1 MRQAKAKEL
10 TAALQELRT
19 HTLGAFRAYERAN
32 LLCIPYQP
40 ELNPPLWELGHIAW
54 FQEYWIGR
62 NKHRSEGTDWQIGRP
77 QNTSLL
83 ITSDQWF
90 DSAKVQHVTRWDQ
103 ALLTRETCLKY
114 AEQTL
119 EQTLALLQIDAEN
132 GSTLYFYWLVLQHE
146 AMHLE
151 ASAYMAQALA
161 IPFNPMWVS
170 DHANGTT
177 GEIANANTNV
187 RADTRTPANPS
198 ASTHAK
204 ASPNPNASTLA
215 KASAN
220 EPRSRKTTTR
230 LPAQSW
236 TLGSAADQFCFDN
249 ELIARPVALKTF
261 EIDLEPVCWAQYMS
275 FIAATGHRLPLY
287 VRQTG
292 SSFEV
297 QTFGVWAGMHM
308 QDPAVHLSWD
318 DAQAYCA
325 WAQRRL
331 PTEAEWDCAA
341 RTTPNLNWGAVWE
354 WTQDTFEP
362 FDGFV
367 VHPYA
372 EYSAPWFGTRK
383 VLRGATAVTHS
394 VLRHVQYRNFFTPE
408 RRDIYSGFRT
418 CST

>member
-19 HTLGAFRAYERAN
+19 HSLSAFRAYERAN
-32 LLCIPYQP
+32 LLHIPYQP

-54 FQEYWIGR
+54 FQEYWIGC

-103 ALLTRETCLKY
+103 ALPARETCLKY

-119 EQTLALLQIDAEN
+119 EQTLALLQVDAES

-161 IPFNPMWVS
+161 IPFNPVWVS
-170 DHANGTT
+170 DHANSTT

-187 RADTRTPANPS
+187 RADTRAPANPS
-198 ASTHAK
+198 ASTHAE

-215 KASAN
+215 KAIAN
-220 EPRSRKTTTR
+220 EPRSHKTTTR
-230 LPAQSW
+230 LPAQPW
-236 TLGSAADQFCFDN
+236 RLGSAADQFCFDN
-249 ELIARPVALKTF
+249 ELIARPIALKTF

-275 FIAATGHRLPLY
+275 FIAATGHRVPLY

-292 SSFEV
+292 SSFDI
-297 QTFGVWAGMHM
+297 QTFGVWAPMNM

-341 RTTPNLNWGAVWE
+341 RSTPNFNWGEVWE

-372 EYSAPWFGTRK
+372 DYSAPWFGTRK
-383 VLRGATAVTHS
+383 VLRGAAAVTHS

>member
-19 HTLGAFRAYERAN
+19 HTLSAFRAYERAN
-32 LLCIPYQP
+32 LLHIPYQP

-103 ALLTRETCLKY
+103 ALLTRETCLTY

-119 EQTLALLQIDAEN
+119 EQTLALLQAEAQS

-170 DHANGTT
+170 DHANSTT
-177 GEIANANTNV
+177 GEIANA
-187 RADTRTPANPS
+187 
-198 ASTHAK
+198 
-204 ASPNPNASTLA
+204 STLA
-215 KASAN
+215 KAGASQ
-220 EPRSRKTTTR
+220 PRSRQTTTR

-292 SSFEV
+292 SSFEI
-297 QTFGVWAGMHM
+297 QTFGVWAPMNM
-308 QDPAVHLSWD
+308 QDTAVHLSWD

-341 RTTPNLNWGAVWE
+341 RTTPNFNWGEVWE

-383 VLRGATAVTHS
+383 VLRGAAAVTHS

-418 CST
+418 CAL

>member
-10 TAALQELRT
+10 TAALQDLRT
-19 HTLGAFRAYERAN
+19 HTLSAFRAYERAN
-32 LLCIPYQP
+32 LLHIPYQP

-62 NKHRSEGTDWQIGRP
+62 NKHRSEGMDWQIGRP

-90 DSAKVQHVTRWDQ
+90 DSATVQHVTRWDQ
-103 ALLTRETCLKY
+103 ALPTRETCLEY

-119 EQTLALLQIDAEN
+119 EQTLALLQVDAES

-170 DHANGTT
+170 DHANSTT

-187 RADTRTPANPS
+187 RADTHAPANPS
-198 ASTHAK
+198 ASTHPK

-220 EPRSRKTTTR
+220 EPRSRKTTPH

-275 FIAATGHRLPLY
+275 FIVATGYRLPLY

-292 SSFEV
+292 SSVEI
-297 QTFGVWAGMHM
+297 QTFGVWAPMKM
-308 QDPAVHLSWD
+308 QDTAVHLSWD

-341 RTTPNLNWGAVWE
+341 RTTPNFNWGEVWE

-383 VLRGATAVTHS
+383 VLRGAAAVTHS

-408 RRDIYSGFRT
+408 RRDIFSGFRT
-418 CST
+418 CTT

>member
-19 HTLGAFRAYERAN
+19 HTLSAFRTYERAN
-32 LLCIPYQP
+32 LLRIPYQP

-103 ALLTRETCLKY
+103 GLPTRETCLTY

-119 EQTLALLQIDAEN
+119 EQTLALLQADAQS

-170 DHANGTT
+170 DHANSTT
-177 GEIANANTNV
+177 GEIA
-187 RADTRTPANPS
+187 
-198 ASTHAK
+198 
-204 ASPNPNASTLA
+204 NASTLA

-220 EPRSRKTTTR
+220 EPRSRQTTTR

-275 FIAATGHRLPLY
+275 FIVATGHRLPLY
-287 VRQTG
+287 VRQTS
-292 SSFEV
+292 SSFEI
-297 QTFGVWAGMHM
+297 QTFGVWAPMNM
-308 QDPAVHLSWD
+308 QDTAVHLSWD

-341 RTTPNLNWGAVWE
+341 RTTPNLNWGEVWE

-383 VLRGATAVTHS
+383 VLRGAAAVTHS

-418 CST
+418 CAL

>member
-19 HTLGAFRAYERAN
+19 HTLSAFRTYERAN
-32 LLCIPYQP
+32 LLRIPYQP

-103 ALLTRETCLKY
+103 ALLTRETCLTY

-119 EQTLALLQIDAEN
+119 EQTLALLQADAQS

-170 DHANGTT
+170 DHANSTT
-177 GEIANANTNV
+177 GEIANA
-187 RADTRTPANPS
+187 
-198 ASTHAK
+198 
-204 ASPNPNASTLA
+204 STLA
-215 KASAN
+215 KAGASQ
-220 EPRSRKTTTR
+220 PRSRQTTTR

-275 FIAATGHRLPLY
+275 FIVATGHRLPLY

-292 SSFEV
+292 SSFEI
-297 QTFGVWAGMHM
+297 QTFGVWAPMNM
-308 QDPAVHLSWD
+308 QDTAVHLSWD

-341 RTTPNLNWGAVWE
+341 RTTPNFNWGEVWE

-383 VLRGATAVTHS
+383 VLRGAAAVTHS

-418 CST
+418 CAL

>member
-1 MRQAKAKEL
+1 MRQANVKEL

-19 HTLGAFRAYERAN
+19 HTVNAFEAYERAN
-32 LLCIPYQP
+32 LLHIPFQP

-103 ALLTRETCLKY
+103 ALLTRETCLTY

-119 EQTLALLQIDAEN
+119 EQTLALLQIDAESS
-132 GSTLYFYWLVLQHE
+132 STLYFYWLVLQHE

-161 IPFNPMWVS
+161 IPLNPMWVS

-177 GEIANANTNV
+177 GEIAN
-187 RADTRTPANPS
+187 
-198 ASTHAK
+198 
-204 ASPNPNASTLA
+204 
-215 KASAN
+215 AN

-292 SSFEV
+292 SSFEI
-297 QTFGVWAGMHM
+297 QTFGVWAPMNM
-308 QDPAVHLSWD
+308 QDSAVHLSWD

-341 RTTPNLNWGAVWE
+341 RTTPNFNWGEVWE

-383 VLRGATAVTHS
+383 VLRGAAAVTHS

-418 CST
+418 CTT

>member
-19 HTLGAFRAYERAN
+19 HTLGACRAYERAN
-32 LLCIPYQP
+32 LLRIPYQP

-103 ALLTRETCLKY
+103 ALPARETCLTY
-114 AEQTL
+114 AEQTM
-119 EQTLALLQIDAEN
+119 EQTLALLQVDAES

-161 IPFNPMWVS
+161 IPFDSVWVS
-170 DHANGTT
+170 DHANSTT
-177 GEIANANTNV
+177 GEIANA
-187 RADTRTPANPS
+187 
-198 ASTHAK
+198 
-204 ASPNPNASTLA
+204 STLA
-215 KASAN
+215 KAGAN
-220 EPRSRKTTTR
+220 EPRSRQTTTR

-292 SSFEV
+292 SSFEI
-297 QTFGVWAGMHM
+297 QTFGVWAPMNM
-308 QDPAVHLSWD
+308 QDTAVHLSWD

-341 RTTPNLNWGAVWE
+341 RTTPNFNGGEVWE

-383 VLRGATAVTHS
+383 VLRGAAAVTHS

>member
-19 HTLGAFRAYERAN
+19 HTLGACRAYERAN
-32 LLCIPYQP
+32 LLHIPYQP

-103 ALLTRETCLKY
+103 ALPARETCLTY
-114 AEQTL
+114 AEETM
-119 EQTLALLQIDAEN
+119 EQTLALLQVDAES

-161 IPFNPMWVS
+161 IPFDSVWVS
-170 DHANGTT
+170 DHANSTT
-177 GEIANANTNV
+177 GEIANA
-187 RADTRTPANPS
+187 
-198 ASTHAK
+198 
-204 ASPNPNASTLA
+204 STLA
-215 KASAN
+215 KAGAN
-220 EPRSRKTTTR
+220 ERRSRQTTTR

-287 VRQTG
+287 VRHTS
-292 SSFEV
+292 SSFEI
-297 QTFGVWAGMHM
+297 QTFGVWAPMNM
-308 QDPAVHLSWD
+308 QDTAVHLSWD

-341 RTTPNLNWGAVWE
+341 RTTPNFNWGEVWE

-383 VLRGATAVTHS
+383 VLRGAAAVTHS

>member
-19 HTLGAFRAYERAN
+19 HTLSAFRTYERAN
-32 LLCIPYQP
+32 LLRIPYQP

-103 ALLTRETCLKY
+103 ALLTRETCLTY

-119 EQTLALLQIDAEN
+119 EQTLALLQADAQS

-170 DHANGTT
+170 DHANSTT
-177 GEIANANTNV
+177 GEIA
-187 RADTRTPANPS
+187 
-198 ASTHAK
+198 
-204 ASPNPNASTLA
+204 NASTLA

-220 EPRSRKTTTR
+220 EPRSRQTTTR

-275 FIAATGHRLPLY
+275 FIVATGHRLPLY
-287 VRQTG
+287 VRQTS
-292 SSFEV
+292 SSFEI
-297 QTFGVWAGMHM
+297 QTFGVWAPMNM
-308 QDPAVHLSWD
+308 QDTAVHLSWD

-341 RTTPNLNWGAVWE
+341 RTTPNFNWGEVWE

-383 VLRGATAVTHS
+383 VLRGAAAVTHS

-418 CST
+418 CAL

>member
-19 HTLGAFRAYERAN
+19 HTLSAFRTYERAN
-32 LLCIPYQP
+32 LLRIPYQP

-103 ALLTRETCLKY
+103 ALLTRETCLTY

-119 EQTLALLQIDAEN
+119 EQTLALLQADAQS

-170 DHANGTT
+170 DHANSTT
-177 GEIANANTNV
+177 GEIANA
-187 RADTRTPANPS
+187 
-198 ASTHAK
+198 
-204 ASPNPNASTLA
+204 STLA
-215 KASAN
+215 KAGASQ
-220 EPRSRKTTTR
+220 PRSRQTTTR

-292 SSFEV
+292 SSFEI
-297 QTFGVWAGMHM
+297 QTFGVWVPMNM
-308 QDPAVHLSWD
+308 QDTAVHLSWD

-341 RTTPNLNWGAVWE
+341 RTTPNFNWDEVWE

-383 VLRGATAVTHS
+383 VLRGAAAVTHS

-418 CST
+418 CAL

>member
-32 LLCIPYQP
+32 LLHIPYQP

-103 ALLTRETCLKY
+103 ALPARETCLTY
-114 AEQTL
+114 AEQTM
-119 EQTLALLQIDAEN
+119 EQTLALLQVDAQS

-170 DHANGTT
+170 DHANSTT
-177 GEIANANTNV
+177 GEIA
-187 RADTRTPANPS
+187 
-198 ASTHAK
+198 
-204 ASPNPNASTLA
+204 NASTLA

-220 EPRSRKTTTR
+220 EPRSRQTTTR

-261 EIDLEPVCWAQYMS
+261 EIDLEPVCWTQYMS

-292 SSFEV
+292 SSFEI
-297 QTFGVWAGMHM
+297 QTFGVWAPMNM
-308 QDPAVHLSWD
+308 QDTAVHLSWD

-341 RTTPNLNWGAVWE
+341 RTTPNFNWGEVWE

-383 VLRGATAVTHS
+383 VLRGAAAVTHS

-418 CST
+418 CAL

>member
-19 HTLGAFRAYERAN
+19 HTLSAFQAYERAN
-32 LLCIPYQP
+32 LLRIPYQP

-54 FQEYWIGR
+54 FQEYWVGR

-119 EQTLALLQIDAEN
+119 EQTLALLQIDAESS
-132 GSTLYFYWLVLQHE
+132 STLYFYWLVLQHE

-177 GEIANANTNV
+177 GEIANA
-187 RADTRTPANPS
+187 
-198 ASTHAK
+198 
-204 ASPNPNASTLA
+204 STLA
-215 KASAN
+215 KAGASQ
-220 EPRSRKTTTR
+220 PRSRQTTTR
-230 LPAQSW
+230 LPTQSW

-292 SSFEV
+292 SSFEI
-297 QTFGVWAGMHM
+297 QTFGVWASMNM
-308 QDPAVHLSWD
+308 QDSAVHLSWD

-341 RTTPNLNWGAVWE
+341 RTTPNFNWGEVWE

-383 VLRGATAVTHS
+383 VLRGAAAVTHS

-418 CST
+418 CSI

>member
-19 HTLGAFRAYERAN
+19 HTLSAFRAYERAN
-32 LLCIPYQP
+32 LLHIPYQP

-103 ALLTRETCLKY
+103 ALPARETCLTY
-114 AEQTL
+114 AEQTM
-119 EQTLALLQIDAEN
+119 EQTLALLQVDAQS

-161 IPFNPMWVS
+161 IPFDSVWVS
-170 DHANGTT
+170 DHANSTT
-177 GEIANANTNV
+177 GEIA
-187 RADTRTPANPS
+187 
-198 ASTHAK
+198 
-204 ASPNPNASTLA
+204 NASTLA
-215 KASAN
+215 KASASQL
-220 EPRSRKTTTR
+220 RSRKTTAR
-230 LPAQSW
+230 LPTQSW

-292 SSFEV
+292 SSFEI
-297 QTFGVWAGMHM
+297 QTFGVWAPMNM
-308 QDPAVHLSWD
+308 QDTAVHLSWD

-331 PTEAEWDCAA
+331 PTEAEWDYAA
-341 RTTPNLNWGAVWE
+341 RTTPNFNWGEVWE

-383 VLRGATAVTHS
+383 VLRGAAAVTHS

>member
-19 HTLGAFRAYERAN
+19 HTLSAFRTYERAN
-32 LLCIPYQP
+32 LLRIPYQP

-103 ALLTRETCLKY
+103 ALLTRETCLTY

-119 EQTLALLQIDAEN
+119 EQTLALLQADAQS

-170 DHANGTT
+170 DHANSTT
-177 GEIANANTNV
+177 GEIANA
-187 RADTRTPANPS
+187 
-198 ASTHAK
+198 
-204 ASPNPNASTLA
+204 STLA
-215 KASAN
+215 KAGASQ
-220 EPRSRKTTTR
+220 PRSRQTTTR

-292 SSFEV
+292 SSFEI
-297 QTFGVWAGMHM
+297 QTFGVWAPMNM
-308 QDPAVHLSWD
+308 QDSAVHLSWD

-341 RTTPNLNWGAVWE
+341 RTTPNFNWGEVWE

-383 VLRGATAVTHS
+383 VLRGAAAVTHS

-418 CST
+418 CAL

>member
-19 HTLGAFRAYERAN
+19 HTLSAFRAYERAN

-54 FQEYWIGR
+54 FQEYWVGR

-83 ITSDQWF
+83 ITSEQWF

-103 ALLTRETCLKY
+103 ALLTRETCLTY

-119 EQTLALLQIDAEN
+119 EQTLALLQVDAQS
-132 GSTLYFYWLVLQHE
+132 GPTLYFYWLVLQHE

-170 DHANGTT
+170 DHANNTP
-177 GEIANANTNV
+177 GEIA
-187 RADTRTPANPS
+187 
-198 ASTHAK
+198 
-204 ASPNPNASTLA
+204 NASTLA
-215 KASAN
+215 KAGASQ
-220 EPRSRKTTTR
+220 PGSRQTTTR

-287 VRQTG
+287 VRRAG
-292 SSFEV
+292 SSFDI
-297 QTFGVWAGMHM
+297 QTFGVWAPMNM

-341 RTTPNLNWGAVWE
+341 RTTPNFNWGEVWE

-383 VLRGATAVTHS
+383 VLRGAAAVTHT
-394 VLRHVQYRNFFTPE
+394 VLKHVQYRNFFTPE

>member
-19 HTLGAFRAYERAN
+19 HTLSAFRAYERAN
-32 LLCIPYQP
+32 RLHIPYQP

-54 FQEYWIGR
+54 FQEYWIAR
-62 NKHRSEGTDWQIGRP
+62 NAQRSEGVAMQLGLAKKE
-77 QNTSLL
+77 SLFDNA
-83 ITSDQWF
+83 DQWY
-90 DSAKVQHVTRWDQ
+90 DSAKVQHDTRWDQ
-103 ALLTRETCLKY
+103 AIASSDSCLTY
-114 AEQTL
+114 AAQTL
-119 EQTLALLQIDAEN
+119 EQTLTLLQDETEDSRA
-132 GSTLYFYWLVLQHE
+132 LYFYWLVLQHE

-161 IPFNPMWVS
+161 IPFDLVWVS
-170 DHANGTT
+170 PRSNSTASQHADVHPNVDVDAKTK
-177 GEIANANTNV
+177 ANAN
-187 RADTRTPANPS
+187 AQ
-198 ASTHAK
+198 
-204 ASPNPNASTLA
+204 
-215 KASAN
+215 ASAH
-220 EPRSRKTTTR
+220 EPLSHKTTTR

-236 TLGSAADQFCFDN
+236 TLGSASGQFCFDN
-249 ELIARPVALKTF
+249 ELAARPVALKTF
-261 EIDLEPVCWAQYMS
+261 EIDLEPICWTQYMS

-287 VRQTG
+287 VRRAG
-292 SSFEV
+292 SSFDI
-297 QTFGVWAGMHM
+297 QTFGIWAPMNM

-318 DAQAYCA
+318 DVQAYCV

-341 RTTPNLNWGAVWE
+341 RTVTNFHWGEVWE

-383 VLRGATAVTHS
+383 VLRGAARVTHP

-418 CST
+418 CAL

>member
-1 MRQAKAKEL
+1 MRQAKAKEF
-10 TAALQELRT
+10 TAALQDLRT
-19 HTLGAFRAYERAN
+19 HTLSAFRAYERAN
-32 LLCIPYQP
+32 LLHIPYQP

-62 NKHRSEGTDWQIGRP
+62 NKYRSEGMDWQIGRP

-90 DSAKVQHVTRWDQ
+90 NSATVQHVTRWDQ
-103 ALLTRETCLKY
+103 ALPTRETYLKY

-119 EQTLALLQIDAEN
+119 EQTLALLQIDAES

-161 IPFNPMWVS
+161 IPFNPVWVS
-170 DHANGTT
+170 DHANSTT
-177 GEIANANTNV
+177 GEIA
-187 RADTRTPANPS
+187 
-198 ASTHAK
+198 
-204 ASPNPNASTLA
+204 NASTLA
-215 KASAN
+215 KASAY

-249 ELIARPVALKTF
+249 ELITRPVALKTF

-275 FIAATGHRLPLY
+275 FIVATGYRLPLY

-292 SSFEV
+292 SSFEI
-297 QTFGVWAGMHM
+297 QTFGVWAPMNM
-308 QDPAVHLSWD
+308 QDTAVHLSWD

-341 RTTPNLNWGAVWE
+341 RTTPNFNWGEVWE

-383 VLRGATAVTHS
+383 VLRGAAAVTHS

-418 CST
+418 CAL

>member
-19 HTLGAFRAYERAN
+19 HTLSAFRTYERAN
-32 LLCIPYQP
+32 LLRIPYQP

-103 ALLTRETCLKY
+103 ALPARETCLTY
-114 AEQTL
+114 AEQTM
-119 EQTLALLQIDAEN
+119 EQTLALLQVDAQS

-170 DHANGTT
+170 DHANSTT
-177 GEIANANTNV
+177 GEIANA
-187 RADTRTPANPS
+187 
-198 ASTHAK
+198 
-204 ASPNPNASTLA
+204 STLA
-215 KASAN
+215 KAGASQ
-220 EPRSRKTTTR
+220 PRSRQTTTR

-292 SSFEV
+292 SSFEI
-297 QTFGVWAGMHM
+297 QTFGVWAPMNM
-308 QDPAVHLSWD
+308 QDTAVHLSWD

-341 RTTPNLNWGAVWE
+341 RTTPNFNWGEVWE

-383 VLRGATAVTHS
+383 VLRGAAAVTHS

-418 CST
+418 CAL

>member
-19 HTLGAFRAYERAN
+19 HTLSAFRTYERAN
-32 LLCIPYQP
+32 LLRIPYQP

-103 ALLTRETCLKY
+103 GLPTRETCLTY

-119 EQTLALLQIDAEN
+119 EQTLALLQADAQS

-170 DHANGTT
+170 DHANSTT
-177 GEIANANTNV
+177 GEIA
-187 RADTRTPANPS
+187 
-198 ASTHAK
+198 
-204 ASPNPNASTLA
+204 NASTLA

-220 EPRSRKTTTR
+220 EPRSRQTTTR

-275 FIAATGHRLPLY
+275 FIVATGHRLPLY
-287 VRQTG
+287 VRQTS
-292 SSFEV
+292 SSFEI
-297 QTFGVWAGMHM
+297 QTFGVWAPMNM
-308 QDPAVHLSWD
+308 QDSAVHLSWD

-341 RTTPNLNWGAVWE
+341 RTTPNFNWGEVWE

-383 VLRGATAVTHS
+383 VLRGAAAVTHS

-418 CST
+418 CAL

>member
-19 HTLGAFRAYERAN
+19 HTLSAFRAYERAN
-32 LLCIPYQP
+32 LLHIPYQP

-103 ALLTRETCLKY
+103 ALLTRETCLTY

-119 EQTLALLQIDAEN
+119 EQTLALLQADAQS

-170 DHANGTT
+170 DHANSTT
-177 GEIANANTNV
+177 GEIANA
-187 RADTRTPANPS
+187 
-198 ASTHAK
+198 
-204 ASPNPNASTLA
+204 STLA
-215 KASAN
+215 KAGASQ
-220 EPRSRKTTTR
+220 PRSRQTTTR

-292 SSFEV
+292 SSFEI
-297 QTFGVWAGMHM
+297 QTFGVWAPMNM
-308 QDPAVHLSWD
+308 QDTAVHLSWD

-341 RTTPNLNWGAVWE
+341 RTTPNFNWDEVWE

-383 VLRGATAVTHS
+383 VLRGAAAVTHS

-418 CST
+418 CAL

>member
-19 HTLGAFRAYERAN
+19 HTLSAFRAYERAN
-32 LLCIPYQP
+32 LLHIPYQP

-103 ALLTRETCLKY
+103 SLPTREACLTY
-114 AEQTL
+114 AEQTM
-119 EQTLALLQIDAEN
+119 EQTLALLQVDAES

-161 IPFNPMWVS
+161 IPFDSVWVS
-170 DHANGTT
+170 DHANSTT
-177 GEIANANTNV
+177 GEIANA
-187 RADTRTPANPS
+187 
-198 ASTHAK
+198 
-204 ASPNPNASTLA
+204 STLA
-215 KASAN
+215 KAGAN
-220 EPRSRKTTTR
+220 EPRSRQTTTR

-292 SSFEV
+292 SSFEI
-297 QTFGVWAGMHM
+297 QTFGVWAPMNM
-308 QDPAVHLSWD
+308 QDTAVHLSWD

-341 RTTPNLNWGAVWE
+341 RTTPNFNWGEVWE

-383 VLRGATAVTHS
+383 VLRGAAAVTHS

>member
-1 MRQAKAKEL
+1 MRQAKAQEL

-19 HTLGAFRAYERAN
+19 HTLSAFRAYEHAN
-32 LLCIPYQP
+32 RLHIPYQP
-40 ELNPPLWELGHIAW
+40 ELNPPLWEIGHIAW

-62 NKHRSEGTDWQIGRP
+62 NKHRSEGMDWQIGRP

-83 ITSDQWF
+83 STSDQWF

-103 ALLTRETCLKY
+103 ALPTRETSLKY

-119 EQTLALLQIDAEN
+119 EQTLALLQIDAES

-151 ASAYMAQALA
+151 AGAYMAQALA
-161 IPFNPMWVS
+161 IPFELMWVS
-170 DHANGTT
+170 EHVNKANS
-177 GEIANANTNV
+177 NAG
-187 RADTRTPANPS
+187 S
-198 ASTHAK
+198 HAK
-204 ASPNPNASTLA
+204 AR
-215 KASAN
+215 AN
-220 EPRSRKTTTR
+220 EPRSHKTTTR
-230 LPAQSW
+230 VSAQVW
-236 TLGSAADQFCFDN
+236 TVGSASGQFCFDN
-249 ELIARPVALKTF
+249 ELAARPVALKAF
-261 EIDLEPVCWAQYMS
+261 EIDMAPVCWAQYMG
-275 FIAATGHRLPLY
+275 FTAATGHRLPLY
-287 VRQTG
+287 VRRAG
-292 SSFEV
+292 SSFDI
-297 QTFGVWAGMHM
+297 QTFGVWAPMNM
-308 QDPAVHLSWD
+308 QGPAVHLSWD

-325 WAQRRL
+325 WARRRL

-341 RTTPNLNWGAVWE
+341 RTIPNFHWGEVWE

-383 VLRGATAVTHS
+383 VLRGAARVTHS

-418 CST
+418 CAL

>member
-19 HTLGAFRAYERAN
+19 HTLSAFRAYERAN

-54 FQEYWIGR
+54 FQEYWVGR

-83 ITSDQWF
+83 ITSEQWF

-103 ALLTRETCLKY
+103 ALLTRETCLTY

-119 EQTLALLQIDAEN
+119 EQTLALLQVDAQS
-132 GSTLYFYWLVLQHE
+132 GPTLYFYWLVLQHE

-170 DHANGTT
+170 DHANSTT
-177 GEIANANTNV
+177 GEIANA
-187 RADTRTPANPS
+187 
-198 ASTHAK
+198 
-204 ASPNPNASTLA
+204 STLA
-215 KASAN
+215 KAGASQ
-220 EPRSRKTTTR
+220 PRSRQTTTR

-249 ELIARPVALKTF
+249 ELIARPLALKTF

-275 FIAATGHRLPLY
+275 FIAASGHRLPLY
-287 VRQTG
+287 VRQTA
-292 SSFEV
+292 SSFEI
-297 QTFGVWAGMHM
+297 QTFGVWAPMNM
-308 QDPAVHLSWD
+308 QDTAVHLSWD

-341 RTTPNLNWGAVWE
+341 RTTPNFNWGEVWE

-383 VLRGATAVTHS
+383 VLRGAAAVTHS

>member
-10 TAALQELRT
+10 TAALQDLRT
-19 HTLGAFRAYERAN
+19 HTLSAFRAYERAN
-32 LLCIPYQP
+32 LLHIPYQP

-62 NKHRSEGTDWQIGRP
+62 NTHRSEGTDWQIGRP
-77 QNTSLL
+77 QHTSLL

-103 ALLTRETCLKY
+103 ALPARETCLKY

-119 EQTLALLQIDAEN
+119 EQTLALLQLDAQS

-161 IPFNPMWVS
+161 IPFNPVWVS
-170 DHANGTT
+170 DHANSTT
-177 GEIANANTNV
+177 GEIANAN
-187 RADTRTPANPS
+187 
-198 ASTHAK
+198 
-204 ASPNPNASTLA
+204 
-215 KASAN
+215 
-220 EPRSRKTTTR
+220 EPRSHKTTTR
-230 LPAQSW
+230 LPAQPW
-236 TLGSAADQFCFDN
+236 RLGSSPGQFCFDN

-287 VRQTG
+287 VRRAG
-292 SSFEV
+292 SGFDI
-297 QTFGVWAGMHM
+297 QTFGVWAPMNM

-341 RTTPNLNWGAVWE
+341 RTTPNFNWGEVWE

-383 VLRGATAVTHS
+383 VLRGAAAVTHT

>member
-19 HTLGAFRAYERAN
+19 HTLSAFRTYERAN
-32 LLCIPYQP
+32 LLRIPYQP

-62 NKHRSEGTDWQIGRP
+62 NKHRAEGTDWQIGRP

-103 ALLTRETCLKY
+103 GLPTRETCLTY

-119 EQTLALLQIDAEN
+119 EQTLALLQADAQS

-170 DHANGTT
+170 DHANSTT

-187 RADTRTPANPS
+187 RADARPPANPS

-249 ELIARPVALKTF
+249 ELIARPIALKAF

-275 FIAATGHRLPLY
+275 FVAATGHRLPLY

-292 SSFEV
+292 SSFDI
-297 QTFGVWAGMHM
+297 QTFGVWAGIHM

-325 WAQRRL
+325 WAERRL

-341 RTTPNLNWGAVWE
+341 RTTPNFNWGEVWE

-383 VLRGATAVTHS
+383 VLRGAAAVTHS

-408 RRDIYSGFRT
+408 RRDIFSGFRT
-418 CST
+418 CTT

>member
-19 HTLGAFRAYERAN
+19 HTVNAFEAYERAN
-32 LLCIPYQP
+32 LLRIPYQP

-77 QNTSLL
+77 QHTSLL

-103 ALLTRETCLKY
+103 ALLTRETCLTY

-119 EQTLALLQIDAEN
+119 KQTLALLQIDAESS
-132 GSTLYFYWLVLQHE
+132 STLYFYWLVLQHE

-170 DHANGTT
+170 DHANSTT
-177 GEIANANTNV
+177 GEIANA
-187 RADTRTPANPS
+187 
-198 ASTHAK
+198 
-204 ASPNPNASTLA
+204 STLA
-215 KASAN
+215 KARAN
-220 EPRSRKTTTR
+220 EPRSRKTITR

-292 SSFEV
+292 SSFEI
-297 QTFGVWAGMHM
+297 QTFGVWAGMNM

-341 RTTPNLNWGAVWE
+341 HTTPNFNWGEVWE

-383 VLRGATAVTHS
+383 VLRGAAAVTHS

-408 RRDIYSGFRT
+408 RRDIYSGLRT

>member
-19 HTLGAFRAYERAN
+19 HTLSAFRAYERAN
-32 LLCIPYQP
+32 LLHIPYQP

-83 ITSDQWF
+83 IASDQWF

-103 ALLTRETCLKY
+103 ALLTRETCLTY
-114 AEQTL
+114 AEQTM
-119 EQTLALLQIDAEN
+119 EQTLALLQVDAES
-132 GSTLYFYWLVLQHE
+132 GSTLYFFWLVLQHE

-161 IPFNPMWVS
+161 IPFNLVWVS
-170 DHANGTT
+170 DHANSTT
-177 GEIANANTNV
+177 GEIA
-187 RADTRTPANPS
+187 
-198 ASTHAK
+198 
-204 ASPNPNASTLA
+204 NASTLA

-220 EPRSRKTTTR
+220 EPRSRQTTTR

-275 FIAATGHRLPLY
+275 FIVATGHRLPLY
-287 VRQTG
+287 VRHTS
-292 SSFEV
+292 SSFEI
-297 QTFGVWAGMHM
+297 QTFGVWAPMNM
-308 QDPAVHLSWD
+308 QDTAVHLSWD

-341 RTTPNLNWGAVWE
+341 RTTPNFNWGEVWE

-383 VLRGATAVTHS
+383 VLRGAAAVTHS